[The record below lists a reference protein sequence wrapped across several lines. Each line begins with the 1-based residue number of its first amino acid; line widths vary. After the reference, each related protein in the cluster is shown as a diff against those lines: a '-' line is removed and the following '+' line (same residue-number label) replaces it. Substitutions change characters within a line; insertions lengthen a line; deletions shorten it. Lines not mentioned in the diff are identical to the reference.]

1 MRKYQYLCTRY
12 HNPTM
17 TKQALSQRLKP
28 GFIYLA
34 ITTLIFFVQLVCY
47 IWGSPVT
54 SAMDAAGWAFYLTS
68 CLSHGACLAI
78 ILWAVLCLPLSL
90 ARLPRVGGW
99 VMSVGAALV
108 SVLLFLNMQVYDIYR
123 FHINGFVL
131 NLVFGG
137 GGSEIFTF
145 DTALYLREGLLLAIF
160 VALAI
165 GAWIASM
172 KLSRLCTRAFV
183 WTTIGVMLGCTLWA
197 HGYHIYAAF
206 MQKSSVLK
214 SQRLIPYYF
223 PTTANSLM
231 ERFGLT
237 PPQGDAFADTPS
249 TASGEV
255 NYPLHPIVAEKP
267 DHQPNILLILIDSW
281 SRRALDPETMPN
293 VWKYAGENHLY
304 DNHFSC
310 SNGTRGSVFGIYF
323 SAPAYYWDLFESSK
337 VNPVFI
343 DTMLDEGYTCQ
354 VYPGATLVGPP
365 FFRVV
370 FRKIPNLNISTPGKT
385 AWNRDRAITDNFI
398 HDLHG
403 YAESGKPFFSMVF
416 YDLPHSFE
424 ITPEQIRFKP
434 SWSFA
439 DYTKLNNDL
448 DPTEF
453 FNLYRNT
460 CYETD
465 KMIGDLLA
473 ALEKEGVAD
482 NTVVIITGD
491 HAQEFNENRKNF
503 WSHGGNFSHWQ
514 IQVPLIMHTP
524 GEEGGK
530 VSRHRT
536 THYDIVPTLMQRFL
550 GVKNPA
556 DDYSAGHLLTDT
568 TSRDW
573 HVVGSELNYGFIV
586 AGDTILEKT
595 PTGGLEVT
603 DAALNPVDDYRVDPA
618 AFREAMTRLNRFMK

>member
-1 MRKYQYLCTRY
+1 MLNFKHT
-12 HNPTM
+12 
-17 TKQALSQRLKP
+17 LKP
-28 GFIYLA
+28 GFVYLA
-34 ITTLIFFVQLVCY
+34 VTTLIFFIQLAWY
-47 IWGSPVT
+47 IHGSPVT
-54 SAMDAAGWAFYLTS
+54 AAMDAAGWVFFLTS
-68 CLSHGACLAI
+68 CLSHGACLAL
-78 ILWAVLCLPLSL
+78 ILWLVLCLPLSL
-90 ARLPRVGGW
+90 ARLPRLGGW
-99 VMSVGAALV
+99 LMCGGAAIV

-145 DTALYLREGLLLAIF
+145 DTALYIREALLLAIF
-160 VALAI
+160 IAI
-165 GAWIASM
+165 AAGAWIASM
-172 KLSRLCTRAFV
+172 KFSRICTTKFV
-183 WTTIGVMLGCTLWA
+183 WTAIAVMLGSTLWA

-231 ERFGLT
+231 ADLGYI
-237 PPQGDAFADTPS
+237 PPQGNVFDDTPS

-267 DHQPNILLILIDSW
+267 QQQPNILLILIDSW

-293 VWKYAGENHLY
+293 AYRYARENVLY

-323 SAPAYYWDLFESSK
+323 SVPAYYWDLFESSK

-343 DTMLDEGYTCQ
+343 DTMIESGYTCQ

-370 FRKIPNLNISTPGKT
+370 FRKIPNLNISTPGNT
-385 AWNRDRAITDNFI
+385 AWDRDRAITDNFI
-398 HDLHG
+398 RDLPK
-403 YAESGKPFFSMVF
+403 YVASGKPFFSMVF

-424 ITPEQIRFKP
+424 ITPEQLRFQP
-434 SWSFA
+434 SWTFA

-448 DPTEF
+448 DPTGF

-465 KMIGDLLA
+465 KMLGDILA
-473 ALEKEGVAD
+473 ALDREGCAD
-482 NTVVIITGD
+482 NTVVIVTGD
-491 HAQEFNENRKNF
+491 HAQEFNENRKNY
-503 WSHGGNFSHWQ
+503 WSHGGNFSRWQ
-514 IQVPLIMHTP
+514 IQVPLIIHVP
-524 GEEGGK
+524 GAEGGI
-530 VSRHRT
+530 VRTHRT
-536 THYDIVPTLMQRFL
+536 THYDIVPTLMQTFL
-550 GVKNPA
+550 GVKNPI

-568 TSRDW
+568 VSRDW

-586 AGDTILEKT
+586 EGDTILEKT
-595 PTGGLEVT
+595 PSGGLEVT
-603 DAALNPVDDYRVDPA
+603 DAALNPVDGYRVDAA
-618 AFREAMTRLNRFMK
+618 AFRSAMTRLNRFMK

>member
-1 MRKYQYLCTRY
+1 M
-12 HNPTM
+12 NPPI
-17 TKQALSQRLKP
+17 SQRLKP
-28 GFIYLA
+28 GFVYLA
-34 ITTLIFFVQLVCY
+34 VTTLIFFIQLAWY
-47 IWGSPVT
+47 IHGSPVT
-54 SAMDAAGWAFYLTS
+54 AAMDAAGWVFFLTS
-68 CLSHGACLAI
+68 CLSHGACLAL
-78 ILWAVLCLPLSL
+78 ILWLVLCLPLSL
-90 ARLPRVGGW
+90 ARLPRLGGW
-99 VMSVGAALV
+99 LMCGGAAIV

-145 DTALYLREGLLLAIF
+145 DTALYIREALLLAIF
-160 VALAI
+160 IAI
-165 GAWIASM
+165 AAGAWIASM
-172 KLSRLCTRAFV
+172 KFSRICTTKFV
-183 WTTIGVMLGCTLWA
+183 WTAIAVMLGSTLWA

-231 ERFGLT
+231 ADLGYI
-237 PPQGDAFADTPS
+237 PPQGNVFDDTPS

-267 DHQPNILLILIDSW
+267 QQQPNILLILIDSW

-293 VWKYAGENHLY
+293 AYRYARENVLY

-323 SAPAYYWDLFESSK
+323 SVPAYYWDLFESSK

-343 DTMLDEGYTCQ
+343 DTMLESGYTCQ

-370 FRKIPNLNISTPGKT
+370 FRKIPNLNISTPGNT
-385 AWNRDRAITDNFI
+385 AWDRDRAITDNFI
-398 HDLHG
+398 RDLPK
-403 YAESGKPFFSMVF
+403 YVASGKPFFSMVF

-424 ITPEQIRFKP
+424 ITPEQLRFQP
-434 SWSFA
+434 SWTFA

-448 DPTEF
+448 DPTGF

-465 KMIGDLLA
+465 KMLGDILA
-473 ALEKEGVAD
+473 ALDREGCAD
-482 NTVVIITGD
+482 NTVVIVTGD
-491 HAQEFNENRKNF
+491 HAQEFNENRKNY
-503 WSHGGNFSHWQ
+503 WSHGGNFSRWQ
-514 IQVPLIMHTP
+514 IQVPLIVHVP
-524 GEEGGK
+524 GAEGGI
-530 VSRHRT
+530 VRTHRT
-536 THYDIVPTLMQRFL
+536 THYDIVPTLMQTYL
-550 GVKNPA
+550 GVKRPI

-568 TSRDW
+568 VSRDW

-586 AGDTILEKT
+586 EGDTILEKT
-595 PTGGLEVT
+595 PSGGLEVT
-603 DAALNPVDDYRVDPA
+603 DAALNPVDGYRVDAA
-618 AFREAMTRLNRFMK
+618 AFRSAMTRLNRFMK

>member
-1 MRKYQYLCTRY
+1 
-12 HNPTM
+12 M
-17 TKQALSQRLKP
+17 TKQPISQRLKP
-28 GFIYLA
+28 GFVYLA
-34 ITTLIFFVQLVCY
+34 VTTLIFFIQLAWY
-47 IWGSPVT
+47 IHGSPVT
-54 SAMDAAGWAFYLTS
+54 AAMDAAGWVFFLTS
-68 CLSHGACLAI
+68 CLSHGACLAL
-78 ILWAVLCLPLSL
+78 ILWLVLCLPLSL

-99 VMSVGAALV
+99 LMCGGAAIV

-145 DTALYLREGLLLAIF
+145 DTALYIREALLLAIF
-160 VALAI
+160 IAI
-165 GAWIASM
+165 AVGAWIVSM
-172 KLSRLCTRAFV
+172 KFSRICTTKFV
-183 WTTIGVMLGCTLWA
+183 WTAIAVMLGSTLWA

-231 ERFGLT
+231 ADLGYI
-237 PPQGDAFADTPS
+237 PPQGNVFDDTPS

-267 DHQPNILLILIDSW
+267 LQQPNILLILIDSW
-281 SRRALDPETMPN
+281 SRRALDPVTMPN
-293 VWKYAGENHLY
+293 AYRYAQENVLY

-310 SNGTRGSVFGIYF
+310 SNGTRGSMFGIYF
-323 SAPAYYWDLFESSK
+323 SVPAYYWDLFESSK

-343 DTMLDEGYTCQ
+343 DTMLESGYTCQ

-370 FRKIPNLNISTPGKT
+370 FRKIPNLNISTPGNT
-385 AWNRDRAITDNFI
+385 AWDRDRAITDNFI
-398 HDLHG
+398 RDLPK
-403 YAESGKPFFSMVF
+403 YVASGKPFFSMVF

-424 ITPEQIRFKP
+424 ITPEQLRFQP
-434 SWSFA
+434 SWTFA

-448 DPTEF
+448 DPTGF

-465 KMIGDLLA
+465 KMLGDILA
-473 ALEKEGVAD
+473 ALDREGCAD
-482 NTVVIITGD
+482 NTVVIVTGD
-491 HAQEFNENRKNF
+491 HAQEFNENRKNY
-503 WSHGGNFSHWQ
+503 WSHGGNFSRWQ
-514 IQVPLIMHTP
+514 IQVPLIVHVP
-524 GEEGGK
+524 GAEGGI
-530 VSRHRT
+530 VRTHRT
-536 THYDIVPTLMQRFL
+536 THYDIVPTLMQTFL
-550 GVKNPA
+550 GVKNPI

-568 TSRDW
+568 VSRDW

-586 AGDTILEKT
+586 EGDTILEKT
-595 PTGGLEVT
+595 PSGGLEVT
-603 DAALNPVDDYRVDPA
+603 DAALNPVDGYRVDAA
-618 AFREAMTRLNRFMK
+618 AFRSAMTRLNRFMK

>member
-1 MRKYQYLCTRY
+1 MLNFKHT
-12 HNPTM
+12 
-17 TKQALSQRLKP
+17 LKP
-28 GFIYLA
+28 GFVYLA
-34 ITTLIFFVQLVCY
+34 VTTMIFFIQLAWY
-47 IWGSPVT
+47 ILGSPVT
-54 SAMDAAGWAFYLTS
+54 AAMDAAGWVFFLTS
-68 CLSHGACLAI
+68 CLSHGACLAL
-78 ILWAVLCLPLSL
+78 ILWLVLCLPLSL
-90 ARLPRVGGW
+90 ARLPRLGGW
-99 VMSVGAALV
+99 LMCGGAAIV

-145 DTALYLREGLLLAIF
+145 DTALYIREALLLAIF
-160 VALAI
+160 IAI
-165 GAWIASM
+165 AVGAWIASM
-172 KLSRLCTRAFV
+172 KFSRICTTKFV
-183 WTTIGVMLGCTLWA
+183 WTAIAVMLGSTLWA

-231 ERFGLT
+231 ADLGYI
-237 PPQGDAFADTPS
+237 PPQGNVFDDTPS

-267 DHQPNILLILIDSW
+267 QQQPNILLILIDSW

-293 VWKYAGENHLY
+293 AYRYARENVLY

-323 SAPAYYWDLFESSK
+323 SVPAYYWDLFESSK

-343 DTMLDEGYTCQ
+343 DTMIESGYTCQ

-370 FRKIPNLNISTPGKT
+370 FRKIPNLNISTPGNT
-385 AWNRDRAITDNFI
+385 AWDRDRAITDNFI
-398 HDLHG
+398 RDLPK
-403 YAESGKPFFSMVF
+403 YVASGKPFFSMVF

-424 ITPEQIRFKP
+424 ITPEQLRFQP
-434 SWSFA
+434 SWTFA

-448 DPTEF
+448 DPTGF

-465 KMIGDLLA
+465 KMLGDILA
-473 ALEKEGVAD
+473 ALDREGCAD

-491 HAQEFNENRKNF
+491 HAQEFNENRKNY
-503 WSHGGNFSHWQ
+503 WSHGGNFSRWQ
-514 IQVPLIMHTP
+514 IQVPLIVHVP
-524 GEEGGK
+524 GAEGGI
-530 VSRHRT
+530 VRTHRT
-536 THYDIVPTLMQRFL
+536 THYDIVPTLMQTFL
-550 GVKNPA
+550 GVKNPI

-568 TSRDW
+568 VSRDW

-586 AGDTILEKT
+586 EGDTILEKT
-595 PTGGLEVT
+595 PSGGLEVT
-603 DAALNPVDDYRVDPA
+603 DAALNPVDGYRVDAA
-618 AFREAMTRLNRFMK
+618 AFRSAMTRLNRFMK

>member
-1 MRKYQYLCTRY
+1 MLNFKHT
-12 HNPTM
+12 
-17 TKQALSQRLKP
+17 LKP
-28 GFIYLA
+28 GFVYLA
-34 ITTLIFFVQLVCY
+34 VTTLIFFIQLAWY
-47 IWGSPVT
+47 IHGSPVT
-54 SAMDAAGWAFYLTS
+54 AAMDAAGWVFFLTS
-68 CLSHGACLAI
+68 CLSHGACLAL
-78 ILWAVLCLPLSL
+78 ILWLVLCLPLSL
-90 ARLPRVGGW
+90 ARLPRLGGW
-99 VMSVGAALV
+99 LMCGGAAIV

-145 DTALYLREGLLLAIF
+145 DTALYIREALLLAIF
-160 VALAI
+160 IAI
-165 GAWIASM
+165 AAGAWIASM
-172 KLSRLCTRAFV
+172 KFSRICTTKFV
-183 WTTIGVMLGCTLWA
+183 WTAIAVMLGSTLWA

-231 ERFGLT
+231 ADLGYI
-237 PPQGDAFADTPS
+237 PPQGNVFDDTPS

-267 DHQPNILLILIDSW
+267 QQQPNILLILIDSW

-293 VWKYAGENHLY
+293 AYRYARENVLY

-323 SAPAYYWDLFESSK
+323 SVPAYYWDLFESSK

-343 DTMLDEGYTCQ
+343 DTMLESGYTCQ

-370 FRKIPNLNISTPGKT
+370 FRKIPNLNISTPGNT
-385 AWNRDRAITDNFI
+385 AWDRDRAITDNFI
-398 HDLHG
+398 RDLPK
-403 YAESGKPFFSMVF
+403 YVASGKPFFSMVF

-424 ITPEQIRFKP
+424 ITPEQLRFQP
-434 SWSFA
+434 SWTFA

-448 DPTEF
+448 DPTGF

-465 KMIGDLLA
+465 KMLGDILA
-473 ALEKEGVAD
+473 ALDREGCAD
-482 NTVVIITGD
+482 NTVVIVTGD
-491 HAQEFNENRKNF
+491 HAQEFNENRKNY
-503 WSHGGNFSHWQ
+503 WSHGGNFSRWQ
-514 IQVPLIMHTP
+514 IQVPLIVHVP
-524 GEEGGK
+524 GAEGGI
-530 VSRHRT
+530 VRTHRT
-536 THYDIVPTLMQRFL
+536 THYDIVPTLMQTFL
-550 GVKNPA
+550 GVKNPI

-568 TSRDW
+568 VSRDW

-586 AGDTILEKT
+586 EGDTILEKT
-595 PTGGLEVT
+595 PSGGLEVT
-603 DAALNPVDDYRVDPA
+603 DAALNPVDGYRVDAA
-618 AFREAMTRLNRFMK
+618 AFRSAMTRLNRFMK

>member
-1 MRKYQYLCTRY
+1 
-12 HNPTM
+12 M
-17 TKQALSQRLKP
+17 TNQTISQRLKP
-28 GFIYLA
+28 GFVYLA
-34 ITTLIFFVQLVCY
+34 VVTLIFAIQLSWY
-47 IWGSPVT
+47 IVGSPIV

-68 CLSHGACLAI
+68 CLSHGACLSLA
-78 ILWAVLCLPLSL
+78 LWLVLCLPLSL

-99 VMSVGAALV
+99 LMCLGAAIV

-145 DTALYLREGLLLAIF
+145 DTSLYIREALLLAIF
-160 VALAI
+160 IAI
-165 GAWIASM
+165 AVGAWIVSL
-172 KLSRLCTRAFV
+172 KLSRLCSPAFV
-183 WTTIGVMLGCTLWA
+183 WATIGVMLGCTLYA

-231 ERFGLT
+231 LRFGLT

-255 NYPLHPIVAEKP
+255 NYPLHPITAEKP
-267 DHQPNILLILIDSW
+267 SQQPNILLVLIDSW

-293 VWKYAGENHLY
+293 AYKYAQDNVLF

-310 SNGTRGSVFGIYF
+310 SNGTRGSVFGLYF
-323 SAPAYYWDLFESSK
+323 SLPAYYWDLFESSK

-343 DTMLDEGYTCQ
+343 DTMLEQGYTCQ

-370 FRKIPNLNISTPGKT
+370 FRKIPDLNISTPGNT
-385 AWNRDRAITDNFI
+385 AWDRDRAITDNFI
-398 HDLHG
+398 RDLPR
-403 YAESGKPFFSMVF
+403 YAASGRPFFSMVF

-424 ITPEQIRFKP
+424 ITPDRLKFKP
-434 SWSFA
+434 SWPYA
-439 DYTKLNNDL
+439 DYTRLNNDL

-460 CYETD
+460 CYEVD
-465 KMIGDLLA
+465 KMLGDLIA
-473 ALEKEGVAD
+473 ALEREGVAD
-482 NTVVIITGD
+482 NTVVIVTGD
-491 HAQEFNENRKNF
+491 HAQEFNENHKNF
-503 WSHGGNFSHWQ
+503 WSHGGNFSRWQ
-514 IQVPLIMHTP
+514 IQVPLIMHVP
-524 GEEGGK
+524 GEQGGI
-530 VSRHRT
+530 VRRHRT
-536 THYDIVPTLMQRFL
+536 THYDIIPTLMQRFL
-550 GVKNPA
+550 GVKNPV

-568 TSRDW
+568 VSRDW

-603 DAALNPVDDYRVDPA
+603 DAALNPVDGYRVDPA

>member
-1 MRKYQYLCTRY
+1 MLNFKHT
-12 HNPTM
+12 
-17 TKQALSQRLKP
+17 LKP
-28 GFIYLA
+28 GFVYLA
-34 ITTLIFFVQLVCY
+34 VTTMIFFIQLAWY
-47 IWGSPVT
+47 ILGSPVT
-54 SAMDAAGWAFYLTS
+54 AAMDAAGWVFFLTS
-68 CLSHGACLAI
+68 CLSHGACLAL
-78 ILWAVLCLPLSL
+78 ILWLVLCLPLSL
-90 ARLPRVGGW
+90 ARLPRLGGW
-99 VMSVGAALV
+99 LMCGGAAIV

-145 DTALYLREGLLLAIF
+145 DTALYIREALLLAIF
-160 VALAI
+160 IAI
-165 GAWIASM
+165 AVGAWIASM
-172 KLSRLCTRAFV
+172 KFSRICTTKFV
-183 WTTIGVMLGCTLWA
+183 WTAIAVMLGSTLWA

-231 ERFGLT
+231 ADLGYI
-237 PPQGDAFADTPS
+237 PPQGNVFDDTPS

-267 DHQPNILLILIDSW
+267 QQQPNILLILIDSW

-293 VWKYAGENHLY
+293 AYRNARENVLY

-323 SAPAYYWDLFESSK
+323 SVPAYYWDLLESSK

-343 DTMLDEGYTCQ
+343 DTMIESGYTCQ

-370 FRKIPNLNISTPGKT
+370 FRKIPNLNISTPGNT
-385 AWNRDRAITDNFI
+385 AWDRDRAITDNFI
-398 HDLHG
+398 RDLPK
-403 YAESGKPFFSMVF
+403 YVASGKPFFSMVF

-424 ITPEQIRFKP
+424 ITPEQLRFQP
-434 SWSFA
+434 SWTFA

-448 DPTEF
+448 DPTGF

-465 KMIGDLLA
+465 KMLGDILA
-473 ALEKEGVAD
+473 ALDREGCAD
-482 NTVVIITGD
+482 NTVVIVTGD
-491 HAQEFNENRKNF
+491 HAQEFNENRKNY
-503 WSHGGNFSHWQ
+503 WSHGGNFSRWQ
-514 IQVPLIMHTP
+514 IQVPLIVHVP
-524 GEEGGK
+524 GAEGGI
-530 VSRHRT
+530 VRTHRT
-536 THYDIVPTLMQRFL
+536 THYDIVPTLMQTFL
-550 GVKNPA
+550 GVKNPI

-568 TSRDW
+568 VSRDW

-586 AGDTILEKT
+586 EGDTILEKT
-595 PTGGLEVT
+595 PSGGLEVT
-603 DAALNPVDDYRVDPA
+603 DAALNPVDGYRVDAA
-618 AFREAMTRLNRFMK
+618 AFRSAMTRLNRFMK

>member
-1 MRKYQYLCTRY
+1 MLNFKHT
-12 HNPTM
+12 
-17 TKQALSQRLKP
+17 LKP
-28 GFIYLA
+28 GFVYLA
-34 ITTLIFFVQLVCY
+34 VTTLIFFIQLAWY
-47 IWGSPVT
+47 IHGSPVT
-54 SAMDAAGWAFYLTS
+54 AAMDAAGWVFFLTS
-68 CLSHGACLAI
+68 CLSHGACLAL
-78 ILWAVLCLPLSL
+78 ILWLVLCLPLSL
-90 ARLPRVGGW
+90 ARLPRLGGW
-99 VMSVGAALV
+99 LMCGGAAIV

-145 DTALYLREGLLLAIF
+145 DTALYIREALLLAIF
-160 VALAI
+160 IAI
-165 GAWIASM
+165 AAGAWIASM
-172 KLSRLCTRAFV
+172 KFSRICTTKFV
-183 WTTIGVMLGCTLWA
+183 WTAIAVMLGSTLWA

-231 ERFGLT
+231 ADLGYI
-237 PPQGDAFADTPS
+237 PPQGNVFDDTPS

-267 DHQPNILLILIDSW
+267 QQQPNILLILIDSW

-293 VWKYAGENHLY
+293 AYRYARENVLY

-323 SAPAYYWDLFESSK
+323 SVPAYYWDLFESSK

-343 DTMLDEGYTCQ
+343 DTMIESGYTCQ

-370 FRKIPNLNISTPGKT
+370 FRKIPNLNISTPGNT
-385 AWNRDRAITDNFI
+385 AWDRDRAITDNFI
-398 HDLHG
+398 RDLPK
-403 YAESGKPFFSMVF
+403 YVASGKPFFSMVF

-424 ITPEQIRFKP
+424 ITPEQLRFQP
-434 SWSFA
+434 SWTFA

-448 DPTEF
+448 DPTGF

-465 KMIGDLLA
+465 KMLGDILA
-473 ALEKEGVAD
+473 ALDREGCAD
-482 NTVVIITGD
+482 NTVVIVTGD
-491 HAQEFNENRKNF
+491 HAQEFNENRKIT
-503 WSHGGNFSHWQ
+503 GA
-514 IQVPLIMHTP
+514 T
-524 GEEGGK
+524 E
-530 VSRHRT
+530 
-536 THYDIVPTLMQRFL
+536 
-550 GVKNPA
+550 A
-556 DDYSAGHLLTDT
+556 
-568 TSRDW
+568 TSR
-573 HVVGSELNYGFIV
+573 
-586 AGDTILEKT
+586 AGR
-595 PTGGLEVT
+595 
-603 DAALNPVDDYRVDPA
+603 YRSPSSSTS
-618 AFREAMTRLNRFMK
+618 REPKGV

>member
-1 MRKYQYLCTRY
+1 MLNFKHT
-12 HNPTM
+12 
-17 TKQALSQRLKP
+17 LKP
-28 GFIYLA
+28 GFVYLA
-34 ITTLIFFVQLVCY
+34 VTTLIFFIQLAWY
-47 IWGSPVT
+47 IHGSPVT
-54 SAMDAAGWAFYLTS
+54 AAMDAAGWVFFLTS
-68 CLSHGACLAI
+68 CLSHGACLAL
-78 ILWAVLCLPLSL
+78 ILWLVLCLPLSL
-90 ARLPRVGGW
+90 ARLPRLGGW
-99 VMSVGAALV
+99 LMCGGATIV

-145 DTALYLREGLLLAIF
+145 DTALYIREALLLAIF
-160 VALAI
+160 IAI
-165 GAWIASM
+165 AVGAWIASM
-172 KLSRLCTRAFV
+172 KFSRICTTKFV
-183 WTTIGVMLGCTLWA
+183 WTAIAVMLGSTLWA

-231 ERFGLT
+231 ADLGYI
-237 PPQGDAFADTPS
+237 PPQGNVFDDTPS

-267 DHQPNILLILIDSW
+267 QQQPNILLILIDSW

-293 VWKYAGENHLY
+293 AYRYARENVLY

-323 SAPAYYWDLFESSK
+323 SVPAYYWDLFESSK

-343 DTMLDEGYTCQ
+343 DTMLESGYTCQ

-370 FRKIPNLNISTPGKT
+370 FRKIPNLNISTPGNT
-385 AWNRDRAITDNFI
+385 AWDRDRAITDNFI
-398 HDLHG
+398 RDLPK
-403 YAESGKPFFSMVF
+403 YVASGKPFFSMVF

-424 ITPEQIRFKP
+424 ITPEQLRFQP
-434 SWSFA
+434 SWTFA

-448 DPTEF
+448 DPTGF

-465 KMIGDLLA
+465 KMLGDILA
-473 ALEKEGVAD
+473 ALDREGCAD
-482 NTVVIITGD
+482 NTVVIVTGD
-491 HAQEFNENRKNF
+491 HAQEFNENRKNY
-503 WSHGGNFSHWQ
+503 WSHGGNFSRWQ
-514 IQVPLIMHTP
+514 IQVPLIVHVP
-524 GEEGGK
+524 EAEGGI
-530 VSRHRT
+530 VRTHRT
-536 THYDIVPTLMQRFL
+536 THYDIVPTLMQTFL
-550 GVKNPA
+550 GVKNPI

-568 TSRDW
+568 VSRDW

-586 AGDTILEKT
+586 EGDTILEKT
-595 PTGGLEVT
+595 PSGGLEVT
-603 DAALNPVDDYRVDPA
+603 DAALNPVDGYRVDAA
-618 AFREAMTRLNRFMK
+618 AFRSAMTRLNRFMK

>member
-1 MRKYQYLCTRY
+1 MLNFKHT
-12 HNPTM
+12 
-17 TKQALSQRLKP
+17 LKP
-28 GFIYLA
+28 GFVYLA
-34 ITTLIFFVQLVCY
+34 VTTMIFFIQLAWY
-47 IWGSPVT
+47 ILGSPVT
-54 SAMDAAGWAFYLTS
+54 AAMDAAGWVFFLTS
-68 CLSHGACLAI
+68 CLSHGACLAL
-78 ILWAVLCLPLSL
+78 ILWLVLCLPLSL
-90 ARLPRVGGW
+90 ARLPRLGGW
-99 VMSVGAALV
+99 LMCGGAAIV

-145 DTALYLREGLLLAIF
+145 DTALYIREALLLAIF
-160 VALAI
+160 IAI
-165 GAWIASM
+165 AVGAWIASM
-172 KLSRLCTRAFV
+172 KFSRICTTKFV
-183 WTTIGVMLGCTLWA
+183 WTAIAVMLGSTLWA

-231 ERFGLT
+231 ADLGYI
-237 PPQGDAFADTPS
+237 PPQGNVFDDTPS

-267 DHQPNILLILIDSW
+267 QQQPNILLILIDSW

-293 VWKYAGENHLY
+293 AYRYARENVLY

-323 SAPAYYWDLFESSK
+323 SVPAYYWDLFESSK

-343 DTMLDEGYTCQ
+343 DTMIESGYTCQ

-370 FRKIPNLNISTPGKT
+370 FRKIPNLNISTPGNT
-385 AWNRDRAITDNFI
+385 AWDRDRAITDNFI
-398 HDLHG
+398 RDLPK
-403 YAESGKPFFSMVF
+403 YVASGKPFFSMVF

-424 ITPEQIRFKP
+424 ITPEQLRFQP
-434 SWSFA
+434 SWTFA

-448 DPTEF
+448 DPTGF

-465 KMIGDLLA
+465 KMLGDILA
-473 ALEKEGVAD
+473 ALDREGCAD
-482 NTVVIITGD
+482 NTVVIVTGD
-491 HAQEFNENRKNF
+491 HAQEFNENRKNY
-503 WSHGGNFSHWQ
+503 WSHGGNFSRWQ
-514 IQVPLIMHTP
+514 IQVPLIVHVP
-524 GEEGGK
+524 GAEGGI
-530 VSRHRT
+530 VRTHRT
-536 THYDIVPTLMQRFL
+536 THYDIVPTLMQTFL
-550 GVKNPA
+550 GVKNPI

-568 TSRDW
+568 VSRDW

-586 AGDTILEKT
+586 EGDTILEKT
-595 PTGGLEVT
+595 PSGGLEVT
-603 DAALNPVDDYRVDPA
+603 DAALNPVDGYRVDAA
-618 AFREAMTRLNRFMK
+618 AFRSAMTRLNRFMK